1 MAVRG
6 FRHLGLKVVSI
17 GLAALLWVVVSGEQI
32 VERALRIP
40 LEFTNLPAQLEVVG
54 DPPTTVDVRVR
65 GSSGALSRIA
75 TGELVAIVDLRA
87 ARSGQRLFHLTGN
100 DVRAPFGIDVVQV
113 TPSSVSIRFEPSVTK
128 KVPIV
133 PSVEG
138 EPAPGFVVGTVTADP
153 PTVEVIGPAGALQ
166 ALTEA
171 ITEPVSVSGAAGPI
185 TETVT
190 VGSPDPSVRLKS
202 PAPQGARVTVN
213 VTAAPIEW
221 AVDGVAVQV
230 HNATRPVQVLPR
242 TVTVHVRGPRESR
255 GVTAADFDASI
266 DVSGL
271 RAGQFDLPVRIVPP
285 SKIGVEHIEP
295 LQVRVRIR

>member
-1 MAVRG
+1 MAIRG

-17 GLAALLWVVVSGEQI
+17 GLAALLWLVVSGEQI
-32 VERALRIP
+32 VERALRVP
-40 LEFTNLPAQLEVVG
+40 MEFSNLPAQLEVVG

-75 TGELVAIVDLRA
+75 TGELVAILDLRS
-87 ARSGQRLFHLTGN
+87 ARAGQRLFHISGN

-153 PTVEVIGPAGALQ
+153 PAVEVVGPTGALQ

-171 ITEPVSVSGAAGPI
+171 ITEPVSVAGAAGPV

-190 VGSPDPSVRLKS
+190 VGSPDPSVRLK
-202 PAPQGARVTVN
+202 APTPARVTVN

-221 AVDGVAVQV
+221 TVEGVTLQV
-230 HNATRPVQVLPR
+230 HNATRPVQVMPR

-285 SKIGVEHIEP
+285 ARIGVERVEP
-295 LQVRVRIR
+295 AQVKVRIR